1 MNIAVLSD
9 THSLPLGQ
17 KLLDDLKDFSLII
30 HAGDICDART
40 LDALRTLAPVKAV
53 QGNMDDPVLK
63 KKLPLKELLVIDGV
77 KVGGYHG
84 HGPTRDALS
93 NALAQ
98 FKDED
103 PDVIIFGHSH
113 QPLKQMAGKILM
125 FNPGSPNDTVRAPY
139 LSYGVLKISNGKVK
153 ADIVKI

>member
-17 KLLDDLKDFSLII
+17 KLLNDFKDFSLII
-30 HAGDICDART
+30 HAGDICDAGT

-53 QGNMDDPVLK
+53 QGNMDEPALR
-63 KKLPLKELLVIDGV
+63 KKLPLRELLVIDGV
-77 KVGGYHG
+77 KVGVTHG

-98 FKDED
+98 FKDEA

-113 QPLKQMAGKILM
+113 QPFKEMAGKTLM

-139 LSYGVLKISNGKVK
+139 CSYGVLKISNGKVK
-153 ADIVKI
+153 AEIVKI

>member
-9 THSLPLGQ
+9 THSLALPQ
-17 KLLDDLKDFSLII
+17 KLLNDLKDFALII
-30 HAGDICDART
+30 HAGDICDAGT
-40 LDALRTLAPVKAV
+40 LDVLRTLAPVKAV
-53 QGNMDDPVLK
+53 QGNMDDPALR

-77 KVGGYHG
+77 KVGVTHG

-103 PDVIIFGHSH
+103 CDVIIFGHSH
-113 QPLKQMAGKILM
+113 QPLKQMAGRTLM

-139 LSYGVLKISNGKVK
+139 CSYGVLKISNGKVK